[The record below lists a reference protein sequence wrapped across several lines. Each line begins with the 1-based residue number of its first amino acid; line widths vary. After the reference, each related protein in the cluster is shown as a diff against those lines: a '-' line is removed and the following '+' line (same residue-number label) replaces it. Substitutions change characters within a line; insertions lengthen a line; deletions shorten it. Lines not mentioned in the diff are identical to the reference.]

1 MLGRPRRAQQH
12 VLVRLTVIA
21 GRCAGQSAVDLGA
34 HDVALRRGVVEA
46 EGLAEPHTVHA
57 LIW

>member
-1 MLGRPRRAQQH
+1 
-12 VLVRLTVIA
+12 
-21 GRCAGQSAVDLGA
+21 
-34 HDVALRRGVVEA
+34 VALRRGVVEA